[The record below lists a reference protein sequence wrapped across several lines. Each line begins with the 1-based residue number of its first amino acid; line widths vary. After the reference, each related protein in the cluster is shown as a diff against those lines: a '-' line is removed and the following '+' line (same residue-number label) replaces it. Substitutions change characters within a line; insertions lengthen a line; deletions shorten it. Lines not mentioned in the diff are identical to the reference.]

1 MKKLFILAWSVAL
14 MSIFTLAHAQT
25 RDTALAR
32 IDPKKSAEKNE
43 TLTKGDQITAEET
56 TAVKTTASPTT
67 KFILPVPATD
77 KSSILNTKVGP
88 NGEDLWIENNEI
100 YYINAEGVKVKVDK
114 AALKNKP
121 KHS

>member
-1 MKKLFILAWSVAL
+1 MKKLFILAWSVAM

-32 IDPKKSAEKNE
+32 IDPKKSNEKNE
-43 TLTKGDQITAEET
+43 ALLKADQVSAEET
-56 TAVKTTASPTT
+56 KATATTAPTA
-67 KFILPVPATD
+67 KFILPAPATD

-100 YYINAEGVKVKVDK
+100 YYLNAEGVKVKVDK
-114 AALKNKP
+114 SALKNKP